1 MSANATAPAAD
12 WPSPARA
19 WWTVAVLTFAY
30 VVSFVDR
37 TILSLLI
44 EPIKQSLELTDT
56 QIGLVQGLAFALFY
70 AAMGLPL
77 GWLADRMSRRTLVAI
92 GATLWC
98 IATAACGLATS
109 FATLFL
115 ARIGV
120 GVGEATLGPAA
131 LSLIS
136 DSFPRERRAL
146 PIGIYTAAAAAGAGL
161 ALILGGSVIRMVA
174 THAGFTLPFVGEV
187 ERWQAAFLLVGCAGL
202 VIAPLM
208 YTFREPVRKSDVAVR
223 APAAPAA
230 ACAASNGAPT
240 PTAAEAAA
248 ATAAETARAAE
259 GILPFVWRHSDFM
272 VRHYVAVAAYSI
284 IVYAA
289 LSWVPTQFVRVYG
302 WGPGDV
308 GLRYGPVLLIAGCG
322 GTVLGSVIAGILYRR
337 GRRDGAVLA
346 TILGMSLAGVLLF
359 IAGRAD
365 DPWTALAWY
374 APALLCLTLP
384 GGTAVQVVQEAVP
397 NRLRGQATGIYY
409 LVNSLVGAT
418 LGPLSV
424 GLMTDYV
431 FHDPRAIGE
440 AIGLVAI
447 VIAPA
452 TALLAV
458 ATRRPFLRLAHGVDD
473 PVAPAPVPRRA
484 V

>member
-44 EPIKQSLELTDT
+44 EPIKQSLALSDT

-161 ALILGGSVIRMVA
+161 ALVLGGSVIRMVA
-174 THAGFTLPFVGEV
+174 THASFTLPFVGAV

-223 APAAPAA
+223 APAAAG
-230 ACAASNGAPT
+230 AASNAAAT
-240 PTAAEAAA
+240 PTVAEAAA
-248 ATAAETARAAE
+248 DAARAVE
-259 GILPFVWRHSDFM
+259 GILPFVRRHSDFM
-272 VRHYVAVAAYSI
+272 MRHYVAVSAYSI

-322 GTVLGSVIAGILYRR
+322 GTVIAGLLYRR

-374 APALLCLTLP
+374 APALLCLTMP

-409 LVNSLVGAT
+409 LANSLVGAT

-424 GLMTDYV
+424 GIMTDYV

-452 TALLAV
+452 TALLAI

-473 PVAPAPVPRRA
+473 VVAPAPVPRRA

>member
-1 MSANATAPAAD
+1 MSANASAHGAA

-30 VVSFVDR
+30 IVSFVDR

-44 EPIKQSLELTDT
+44 EPIKQSLSLTDT

-77 GWLADRMSRRTLVAI
+77 GWLADRMARRTLVAI

-98 IATAACGLATS
+98 FATAACGLAS
-109 FATLFL
+109 AFVSLFL

-120 GVGEATLGPAA
+120 GIGEATLGPAA

-146 PIGIYTAAAAAGAGL
+146 PIGIYTSAAAAGAGL
-161 ALILGGSVIRMVA
+161 ALIVGGTVIQMVA
-174 THAGFTLPFVGEV
+174 THAQIVLPLVGEV
-187 ERWQAAFLLVGCAGL
+187 ERWQAAFMIVGGVGL
-202 VIAPLM
+202 AIAPLM
-208 YTFREPVRKSDVAVR
+208 YTFREPVRQTELAARVAPKES
-223 APAAPAA
+223 AD
-230 ACAASNGAPT
+230 
-240 PTAAEAAA
+240 AEAV
-248 ATAAETARAAE
+248 E
-259 GILPFVWRHSDFM
+259 GILPFVRRHADFM
-272 VRHYVAVAAYSI
+272 LRHYVAVSVYSVV
-284 IVYAA
+284 VYAA

-308 GLRYGPVLLIAGCG
+308 GLRYGPVLLLAGCG
-322 GTVLGSVIAGILYRR
+322 GTVLGSILAGVLYRR

-359 IAGRAD
+359 VAGRAD

-374 APALLCLTLP
+374 VPALLCLTLP

-409 LVNSLVGAT
+409 LANSLVGAT

-473 PVAPAPVPRRA
+473 ARRPELAPRSAS
-484 V
+484 